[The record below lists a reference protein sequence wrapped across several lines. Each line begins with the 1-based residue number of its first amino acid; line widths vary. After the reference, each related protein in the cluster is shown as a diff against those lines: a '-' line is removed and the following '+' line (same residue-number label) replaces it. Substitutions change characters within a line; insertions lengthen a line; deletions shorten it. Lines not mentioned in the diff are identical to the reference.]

1 MRFKVGDKVRLCSIE
16 QWKKLRDSL
25 GRHAVSGFAP
35 DMHAMSGME
44 LPIASIAHKYYY
56 IRDPN
61 RSEDAY
67 QPNGDKGWAYSEEM
81 VEAVSGILSTG
92 ERILS

>member
-1 MRFKVGDKVRLCSIE
+1 MRFKVGDKVRLCNRE
-16 QWKKLRDSL
+16 QWGKIRRPL
-25 GRHAVSGFAP
+25 GGPSIPGFIS
-35 DMHAMSGME
+35 DMRAMSGME
-44 LPIASIAHKYYY
+44 LPIAAIADGYYY

-61 RSEDAY
+61 RSENAY
-67 QPNGDKGWAYSEEM
+67 QPNGNKGWAYSEEM